1 MSARSRSVIRLVR
14 LDDTEPDQAVRAG
27 RSNRPGLAV
36 LDAGEA
42 TRRREANGPGQ
53 AELQRENASIWWE
66 IFAFFMEGFALYG
79 AALHPTAAVP
89 VHAIL
94 VAERDWRWQENDRA
108 PPQPVRG
115 GACEAGE
122 SDGNVVKLD
131 HRFAAPPA
139 HRWSWLHSLG
149 ETWAALWSHLRRE
162 REIRQAVA
170 ALMEL
175 DDRTLR
181 DLGIDGRSDVEL
193 MVRYC
198 RDC

>member
-14 LDDTEPDQAVRAG
+14 LDDTEPDQAVWAG

-36 LDAGEA
+36 LDADYA
-42 TRRREANGPGQ
+42 ARRGLEETGPGQ
-53 AELQRENASIWWE
+53 AELQRESASLWWE

-94 VAERDWRWQENDRA
+94 VAERDWRWQQDDRA
-108 PPQPVRG
+108 PPEPVRDV
-115 GACEAGE
+115 ACEVGE
-122 SDGNVVKLD
+122 SNGNVVRLD
-131 HRFAAPPA
+131 RFAAPPA
-139 HRWSWLHSLG
+139 YRWSWLHSLG
-149 ETWAALWSHLRRE
+149 ETWTTLWSHLRRE

-181 DLGIDGRSDVEL
+181 DLGIDCRSDVEL